1 MALFE
6 LPVLGPT
13 EFKTSQYQ
21 TGSWSVEFPLH
32 DGDVSVS
39 FYADGPEMTEALLR
53 RVEKFL
59 AHIGDFDRLARAV
72 IREDYASGEG
82 AKSRRFLSY
91 NLENFS
97 PAMRLQ
103 CFGTDDVSSI
113 GVEHLLAAL
122 NPLQVAL
129 RPEEQDRESRFLTT
143 SWAPVSAIRY
153 SALASTLKGSPA
165 VWAGTVNL
173 LES

>member
-1 MALFE
+1 MALLE

-13 EFKTSQYQ
+13 EFKTSKYKA
-21 TGSWSVEFPLH
+21 GSWSVEFPLH
-32 DGDVSVS
+32 DGDVSVN

-59 AHIGDFDRLARAV
+59 AHIGDYDRLARAV
-72 IREDYASGEG
+72 IRADYASGDD
-82 AKSRRFLSY
+82 AQSRRFLSY
-91 NLENFS
+91 HLESFD
-97 PAMRLQ
+97 PATRLQ

-129 RPEEQDRESRFLTT
+129 NPEDQDSIANFDYIL
-143 SWAPVSAIRY
+143 
-153 SALASTLKGSPA
+153 GSGISDQILGIGFNTQGEP
-165 VWAGTVNL
+165 GL
-173 LES
+173 LYWDS